1 MMQRTGHR
9 RRKDAPTVK
18 VMMTPREHIW
28 PAITP
33 DQMERLLAAGATE
46 VIVAEDHESRVNGIR
61 DCDVL
66 IGIIDE
72 EMLENAGRLRWMQ
85 SLSSGVDMF
94 LFPEFVE
101 SDIVLTSEKGLVG
114 PHLADHA
121 FGLLLGLTRSIVWAD
136 RIRKWEKRF
145 EMRLINRELSGM
157 TAGLI
162 GLGGTGVAIAERA
175 SAFGMNCLAIDPD
188 VTSGPDN
195 VEILGGPDKL
205 VEMAS
210 RSDVLFVCCPKT
222 DETYGMVNSDVLN
235 AMPDSSYLI
244 NVTRGGIV
252 DETALM
258 AAIDSGKLFGAGLDV
273 VDEEPLPDDSPL
285 WNYERILIT
294 PHTAGAS
301 QFRVGRIIDRI
312 CNNLQ
317 NLTNGDP
324 LEGVIDKR
332 KGY

>member
-1 MMQRTGHR
+1 
-9 RRKDAPTVK
+9 
-18 VMMTPREHIW
+18 MTPREHIW

-33 DQMERLLAAGATE
+33 DQMARLQSAGATE
-46 VIVAEDHESRVNGIR
+46 VVVAEDHESRVRGIR

-72 EMLENAGRLRWMQ
+72 DMLENAGQLRWMQ

-94 LFPEFVE
+94 LFPAFVE
-101 SDIVLTSEKGLVG
+101 SDIILTSEKGLVG

-136 RIRKWEKRF
+136 RLRKWEKRF

-162 GLGGTGVAIAERA
+162 GLGGTGLAIAERA

-188 VTSGPDN
+188 VTTGPEN
-195 VEILGGPDKL
+195 VEILGGPDRL
-205 VEMAS
+205 VDMAS

-222 DETYGMVNSDVLN
+222 DETYGMVDAEVLN
-235 AMPDSSYLI
+235 AMADGSYLI

-252 DETALM
+252 DEAALM
-258 AAIDSGKLFGAGLDV
+258 AAIDNGKLSGAGLDV
-273 VDEEPLPDDSPL
+273 VAEEPLPDDSPL

-317 NLTNGDP
+317 HLQNGEP

>member
-1 MMQRTGHR
+1 M
-9 RRKDAPTVK
+9 K
-18 VMMTPREHIW
+18 VMVTPREHIW
-28 PAITP
+28 PAVTP
-33 DQMERLLAAGATE
+33 EQMERLRAAGATE

-72 EMLENAGRLRWMQ
+72 DMLEHAGRLRWMQ

-94 LFPEFVE
+94 LFPSFVD
-101 SDIVLTSEKGLVG
+101 SDVILTSEKGLVG

-136 RIRKWEKRF
+136 RLRKWEKRF
-145 EMRLINRELSGM
+145 EMRLINRELTGM

-162 GLGGTGVAIAERA
+162 GLGGTGLAIAERA
-175 SAFGMNCLAIDPD
+175 AAFGMPCLAVDPD
-188 VTSGPDN
+188 VTSSPGN
-195 VEILGGPDKL
+195 VEILGGPQKL
-205 VEMAS
+205 VEMAG

-222 DETYGMVNSDVLN
+222 DETLGMVDTDVLN
-235 AMPDSSYLI
+235 AMPDGSYVI
-244 NVTRGGIV
+244 NVTRGGII
-252 DETALM
+252 DEDALM

-273 VDEEPLPDDSPL
+273 VAEEPLPEDSPL
-285 WNYERILIT
+285 WGYERILIT

-317 NLTNGDP
+317 HLQNGEP